1 MMNMRNL
8 LLAAALMLA
17 SGVAGASH
25 CPKDMKAIDA
35 ALAANP
41 DLSMAQLAEVK
52 KLRADGEALH
62 KAGKHKES
70 EDALAKGMKIL
81 NIK

>member
-1 MMNMRNL
+1 MNKQNL
-8 LLAAALMLA
+8 LLAVALMLA
-17 SGVAGASH
+17 SGMAGASH

-35 ALAANP
+35 ALATSP
-41 DLSMAQLAEVK
+41 SLTTAQLAAVK
-52 KLRADGEALH
+52 KPRADGEALH

-70 EDALAKGMKIL
+70 EDALEKGMKIL

>member
-1 MMNMRNL
+1 
-8 LLAAALMLA
+8 MLA
-17 SGVAGASH
+17 NGTASVSH
-25 CPKDMKAIDA
+25 CPKTMKAIDT
-35 ALAANP
+35 ALVTNP
-41 DLSMAQLAEVK
+41 SLSTAQLAELK

-70 EDALAKGMKIL
+70 EDALEKRMKIL

>member
-1 MMNMRNL
+1 
-8 LLAAALMLA
+8 
-17 SGVAGASH
+17 
-25 CPKDMKAIDA
+25 MKAIDT
-35 ALAANP
+35 ALAINP
-41 DLSMAQLAEVK
+41 SLSTAQLAEVK

-70 EDALAKGMKIL
+70 EDALEKRMKIL